1 MKVRSLFTAT
11 VILLTVVFVLLSAS
25 GCTEY
30 ERRGY
35 SAIPQNSPSSWE
47 SNPYSNIRN

>member
-1 MKVRSLFTAT
+1 MKSRSLFAAT
-11 VILLTVVFVLLSAS
+11 VILITVVFVLLSVS

-47 SNPYSNIRN
+47 SNPYGNLHN